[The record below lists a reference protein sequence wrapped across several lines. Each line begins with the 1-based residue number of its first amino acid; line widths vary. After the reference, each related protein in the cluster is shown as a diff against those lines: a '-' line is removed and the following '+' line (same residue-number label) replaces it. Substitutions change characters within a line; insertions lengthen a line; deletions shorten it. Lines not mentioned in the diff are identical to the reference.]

1 MGKGGK
7 KGGCALPLYELS
19 DSCFCAIWSPLGD
32 DDTRCVIWFSLKL
45 DGEPPHNSVSSY
57 SFLRLSPHSNV
68 VQHNLAAQTCDHGD
82 RRGQCD
88 TCAATAELP
97 PVLAGADLLHVSDP
111 RWDVVVACAG
121 AAPRADASASEA
133 IPSSF
138 IELLEQRRAT
148 EMASVD

>member
-1 MGKGGK
+1 MRHSAFAK
-7 KGGCALPLYELS
+7 
-19 DSCFCAIWSPLGD
+19 IRWQNH
-32 DDTRCVIWFSLKL
+32 R
-45 DGEPPHNSVSSY
+45 HNSVS
-57 SFLRLSPHSNV
+57 RLSPHSNV
-68 VQHNLAAQTCDHGD
+68 VQHKLAAQTCDHGD
-82 RRGQCD
+82 RRRQCD

-97 PVLAGADLLHVSDP
+97 PVLAGADLLSDP

-138 IELLEQRRAT
+138 IEVLEQRRAT